1 MLRDQKSERSRRQ
14 LLDAALDLFSHQG
27 YRATTIREIAETARL
42 SVGNFY
48 HHFPE
53 KEAIFRTLLD
63 EYWQI
68 ALSERNPFRRALLAG
83 EFPDNLERL
92 GLAARESVRQYRKY
106 FALVYVDVIE
116 FDGTH
121 IRKFYG
127 DMPKRFL
134 ELLGEGGVVEAIQGR
149 LRPGVSPVSALLI
162 TTRIFF
168 NYFSLEILFGV
179 AEPFGKDSMEVVKEI
194 SDILRNGMVL
204 PSS

>member
-1 MLRDQKSERSRRQ
+1 MQRDQKSERSTRQ
-14 LLDAALDLFSHQG
+14 VLDAALDLFSHQG
-27 YRATTIREIAETARL
+27 YRGTTIREIAETAKV
-42 SVGNFY
+42 SVGNVY
-48 HHFPE
+48 HHFPD

-68 ALSERNPFRRALLAG
+68 TASNRYPFRRALLSG
-83 EFPDNLERL
+83 DFPHDLERL

-121 IRKFYG
+121 IRKFYAEL
-127 DMPKRFL
+127 PERFMSFL
-134 ELLGEGGVVEAIQGR
+134 TDQGFMESIQSR

-162 TTRIFF
+162 TSRIFF

-179 AEPFGKDSMEVVKEI
+179 PEPFGKDSEEMVKDI
-194 SDILRNGMVL
+194 SDILRNGMVG
-204 PSS
+204 

>member
-1 MLRDQKSERSRRQ
+1 MQRDQKSERSRRQ
-14 LLDAALDLFSHQG
+14 VLDAALDLFSHQG
-27 YRATTIREIAETARL
+27 YRGTTLREIAEGAKV
-42 SVGNFY
+42 SVGNVY

-53 KEAIFRTLLD
+53 KEAIFKTLLD

-68 ALSERNPFRRALLAG
+68 TASDRYPFRRALLSG
-83 EFPDNLERL
+83 DFPNDLERL

-121 IRKFYG
+121 IRKFYREL
-127 DMPKRFL
+127 PERFL
-134 ELLGEGGVVEAIQGR
+134 NFLQSGGFMDSIQGR

-162 TTRIFF
+162 TSRIFF

-179 AEPFGKDSMEVVKEI
+179 AEPFGKDSVEMVKEI
-194 SDILRNGMVL
+194 SDILRNGMV
-204 PSS
+204 S

>member
-27 YRATTIREIAETARL
+27 YRGTTIREIAQAAKL
-42 SVGNFY
+42 SVGNVY

-68 ALSERNPFRRALLAG
+68 TSSDRYPYRRALLSG
-83 EFPDNLERL
+83 DFPSNLERL

-106 FALVYVDVIE
+106 FALIYVDVIE

-127 DMPKRFL
+127 DMPDR
-134 ELLGEGGVVEAIQGR
+134 LLTLLKDEGMLDAIQGG
-149 LRPGVSPVSALLI
+149 LRPGVSPISALLM

-168 NYFSLEILFGV
+168 NYFSLEIVFGIT
-179 AEPFGKDSMEVVKEI
+179 EPFGKDSMEVVKEI
-194 SDILRNGMVL
+194 SDILRNGMVG
-204 PSS
+204 